1 MNTTWIIG
9 GVLVFVLVCWLTA
22 RMIIRDRRFRI
33 VNKALAEAYNELTE
47 ANAHIREH
55 AERKSAFLASMSHE
69 LRTPITA
76 IKGYV
81 DNMCDGFSGDL
92 TEKQRHSLTRVS
104 QNTGHLLNLIDNL
117 LDLSKMEVG
126 RMNVNA
132 SRFALE
138 PLIAYCVSMAQGLAK
153 TGVTVHYDIAPGIEN
168 MFTDE
173 MRLRQILINLLGNA
187 VKFTEVGVVRVK
199 VRQRQEMGKGTYP
212 QPLPEGRGVRSKT
225 GESQMRPLEMGD
237 GGRMVEISVSDT
249 GTGIAES
256 ERETIFD
263 EYRQVRGA
271 DRSVQKGTGLGLS
284 ITRKFVELLGG
295 SIAVESEVGKGSVFR
310 VCIPMGYGQDVR

>member
-1 MNTTWIIG
+1 MNTIWIIC
-9 GVLVFVLVCWLTA
+9 GVLIFVLICWLTA

-138 PLIAYCVSMAQGLAK
+138 PVIAYCVSMAQGLAK

-187 VKFTEVGVVRVK
+187 VKFTEMGVVRVK
-199 VRQRQEMGKGTYP
+199 VREGTYP
-212 QPLPEGRGVRSKT
+212 QPLSEGRGVAST
-225 GESQMRPLEMGD
+225 AVESQRQML
-237 GGRMVEISVSDT
+237 EISVSDT

-256 ERETIFD
+256 ERDSIFD

-271 DRSVQKGTGLGLS
+271 DNSVQKGTGLGLS